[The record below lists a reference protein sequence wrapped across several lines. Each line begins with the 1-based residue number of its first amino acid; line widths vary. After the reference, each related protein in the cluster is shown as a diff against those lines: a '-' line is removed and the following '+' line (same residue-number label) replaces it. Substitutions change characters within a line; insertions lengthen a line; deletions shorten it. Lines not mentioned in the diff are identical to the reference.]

1 MIETIITSVQT
12 TFLAGGVLGVFALA
26 FLQEIIPP
34 IPSTLVA
41 VTAGFIFVSGMPIS
55 AAGFLKLFWLV
66 GLPIAGGLTL
76 GALIV
81 YGVVYWGGRPLVE
94 RWGGKFGVS
103 WSDIEKMQGYMK
115 GHKRDDV
122 IMFSARAFPLIP
134 SLAINVFSGIVRWP
148 PVSFA
153 LHTFFGTIIRAM
165 WSGFIGWQFATV
177 YERYASVVENIN
189 NAVVIGL
196 VLAGIGFLV
205 WRRRKTA
212 RATLEKET
220 TPSV

>member
-1 MIETIITSVQT
+1 MIETIIASIQA
-12 TFLAGGVLGVFALA
+12 TFLAGGVLGIFVLA

-55 AAGFLKLFWLV
+55 LAGFAKLFWFV

-81 YGVVYWGGRPLVE
+81 YGIVYWGGRPVVE
-94 RWGGKFGVS
+94 KWGSKFGVS
-103 WSDIEKMQGYMK
+103 WDDIERLQGYMK
-115 GHKRDDV
+115 GHRKDDV
-122 IMFSARAFPLIP
+122 IMFGARAFPLIP

-148 PVSFA
+148 PVSFT

-165 WSGFIGWQFATV
+165 WSGFIGWQFVAV
-177 YERYASVVENIN
+177 YVRYAHVVENIN
-189 NAVVIGL
+189 TSVIIVLIVAVV
-196 VLAGIGFLV
+196 GFLI
-205 WRRRKTA
+205 WRRHKTA
-212 RATLEKET
+212 RATLKTGRESEE
-220 TPSV
+220 